1 MTTLVPPFRSS
12 QALAAGRFH
21 GRRKA
26 TALQRLL
33 RVLRLWLDRRAWRR
47 ELAALDADQMRDCGF
62 NPVDVRIEAAK
73 PFWRA

>member
-1 MTTLVPPFRSS
+1 MTTLVPPFQSPQAVAAMRSRGTRK
-12 QALAAGRFH
+12 AAGVP
-21 GRRKA
+21 KM
-26 TALQRLL
+26 LRL
-33 RVLRLWLDRRAWRR
+33 LRLWLDRRAWRR

>member
-12 QALAAGRFH
+12 QALAASHFH

-26 TALQRLL
+26 AALQRLL
-33 RVLRLWLDRRAWRR
+33 RLLRLWLDRRTWRK
-47 ELAALDADQMRDCGF
+47 ELTALDADQMRDCGF
-62 NPVDVRIEAAK
+62 NPVELRLEAAK